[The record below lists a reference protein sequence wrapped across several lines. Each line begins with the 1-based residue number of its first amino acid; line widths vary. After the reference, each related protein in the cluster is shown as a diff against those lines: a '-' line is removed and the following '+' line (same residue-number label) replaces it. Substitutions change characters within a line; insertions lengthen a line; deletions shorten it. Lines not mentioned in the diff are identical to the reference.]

1 MRKMAAAALAAGLMF
16 ASAPALAQ
24 DDPLKA
30 LQELIRLEQSQPQ
43 FGGVTPAIGG
53 DLNSLV
59 APSPAE
65 VAVQI
70 DQQPGDTQEER
81 AGAYIKQVER
91 RLALEPGAQ
100 PLYDALALAQ
110 AYTRHAGSIQV
121 YVRGQRV
128 DFDVQPV
135 IVGGRTLVPI
145 RYVVERLGGQVGWNQ
160 ERLTVTVT
168 LGQTRV
174 EVVQD
179 STAAR
184 VNGRPVTL
192 DVAATIIDGRT
203 MVPLRF
209 VSESLNQQVDYHPGS
224 AGTAVISI
232 VSK

>member
-1 MRKMAAAALAAGLMF
+1 MRRMAAAALAAGLIF
-16 ASAPALAQ
+16 ASAPALA
-24 DDPLKA
+24 
-30 LQELIRLEQSQPQ
+30 
-43 FGGVTPAIGG
+43 
-53 DLNSLV
+53 
-59 APSPAE
+59 E
-65 VAVQI
+65 VALQI

-81 AGAYIKQVER
+81 AGTYIKQLER
-91 RLALEPGAQ
+91 RLAADPGAQ

-110 AYTRHAGSIQV
+110 AYSRHAATIDV

-160 ERLTVTVT
+160 ESLTVTVT
-168 LGQTRV
+168 LGQARI
-174 EVVQD
+174 EVVRD

-209 VSESLNQQVDYHPGS
+209 VSESLNQQVDYHPGP
-224 AGTAVISI
+224 AGAAVISI